1 MTTSPAS
8 SPALDQMREILA
20 VLGERV
26 ARVVE
31 ADRAEGDVPDHQRGH
46 YFPPS
51 LITRDARRDPS
62 RPTGDVIPVDLLPQR
77 LVTLAENLQLT
88 LVEIGVL
95 LVGLSVNMDPR
106 FEQFFIVLNNE
117 VDTRGPNVATAL
129 RLAGADPMDPDARAL
144 LRADASLRAL
154 GLIELGH
161 AERPLLT
168 TVISVPERVVS
179 FLLGDNNFDP
189 LAAPVLDVLAEP
201 NLPDELLPDLP
212 DVVSLPVVLRSRAG
226 SAARDQARRLG
237 TSSAGMPPL
246 IVDGSLLSSVAADCE
261 AQLRACV
268 REAAL
273 WGSVLVLD
281 LRHCSPGI
289 EREQILTDL
298 SSRGVPFIALAE
310 RRARLGRWESDAVTL
325 ELPGAGMRRQWWS
338 WLGAPAGTEIAADAA
353 SHVEPEDIRKHLAE
367 GSPLAPHLVAGRG
380 LSQPIEPE
388 FTLADVLTNDAVSRD
403 LRELRDRVR
412 NRSIVLDEWGMR
424 PGGGRGRGV
433 TALFSG
439 PSGTGKTMAAEALA
453 GELGVPLF
461 RVDLA
466 AVVDKYIGE
475 TEKNLDRI
483 FSSVEDVDG
492 VLLFDEADAL
502 FGKRSEVSDARDR
515 YANLEVAYLLQR
527 MESFDGLAI
536 LTSNLRANLD
546 TAFLRR
552 LDSVIDFPEPDQGNR
567 ELLWLACL
575 TGQLGLVVQDDI
587 RRLAA
592 LPMAGGAIRAAVVT
606 AAYLAAEAG
615 SVMDRRFLLEACE
628 REWRKIGRLSFPN
641 ADFADWLSEAPH
653 DGAGAGR
660 RDPLG

>member
-1 MTTSPAS
+1 
-8 SPALDQMREILA
+8 L
-20 VLGERV
+20 
-26 ARVVE
+26 
-31 ADRAEGDVPDHQRGH
+31 
-46 YFPPS
+46 
-51 LITRDARRDPS
+51 
-62 RPTGDVIPVDLLPQR
+62 
-77 LVTLAENLQLT
+77 
-88 LVEIGVL
+88 
-95 LVGLSVNMDPR
+95 
-106 FEQFFIVLNNE
+106 
-117 VDTRGPNVATAL
+117 
-129 RLAGADPMDPDARAL
+129 
-144 LRADASLRAL
+144 
-154 GLIELGH
+154 
-161 AERPLLT
+161 
-168 TVISVPERVVS
+168 
-179 FLLGDNNFDP
+179 
-189 LAAPVLDVLAEP
+189 
-201 NLPDELLPDLP
+201 
-212 DVVSLPVVLRSRAG
+212 
-226 SAARDQARRLG
+226 
-237 TSSAGMPPL
+237 
-246 IVDGSLLSSVAADCE
+246 
-261 AQLRACV
+261 
-268 REAAL
+268 
-273 WGSVLVLD
+273 
-281 LRHCSPGI
+281 

-298 SSRGVPFIALAE
+298 SLRGVPFIALVE
-310 RRARLGRWESDAVTL
+310 RRARLGRWESNAITL
-325 ELPGAGMRRQWWS
+325 ELPGSALRREWWS
-338 WLGAPAGTEIAADAA
+338 VLGAPAGMEIAADAA

-367 GSPLAPHLVAGRG
+367 GSPLAPHLVTGRG
-380 LSQPIEPE
+380 LSQPIDPE

-412 NRSIVLDEWGMR
+412 HRSIVLDEWGMR

-461 RVDLA
+461 KVDLA

-552 LDSVIDFPEPDQGNR
+552 LDSVIDFPEPDPANR